1 MHLGWRVLVCLLSGL
16 FFLTL
21 VLYLA
26 RLYLEKHTPIGKN
39 VTKESK
45 SLEERRAERIP
56 FLLSDLP
63 FESTYQAESFGT
75 MQFDESQRNA
85 WLAALQAPYEWVFV
99 HTKDVEFD
107 VTKLYDLKPQDGV
120 SVWPKP
126 GETMDFELFP
136 EVYGAERFITSFA
149 LFHRPTCKALLEM
162 LASDDTL
169 SFEEAVLL
177 SRTPF
182 TLRGDDTS
190 VLGVEHDGTFIG
202 RYVCF
207 DHESIRHSV
216 SSTSSVELPDAK
228 WVRMTGGK
236 IEPMDLYAMS
246 GGVREVLHPFKKALV
261 P

>member
-1 MHLGWRVLVCLLSGL
+1 MHLGLQVLVWILSGV

-21 VLYLA
+21 VLYFT
-26 RLYLEKHTPIGKN
+26 RMYLERNTPIGKN
-39 VTKESK
+39 MKK
-45 SLEERRAERIP
+45 QKPLEERRAERIP
-56 FLLSDLP
+56 FILSDLP
-63 FESTYQAESFGT
+63 FEDTYQSGSFGAV
-75 MQFDESQRNA
+75 QFDESQRNA
-85 WLAALQAPYEWVFV
+85 WMAALKAPYEWVFV

-107 VTKLYDLKPQDGV
+107 VAKLYDLKPQDGV

-177 SRTPF
+177 TRTPF
-182 TLRGDDTS
+182 TLRGDHTS
-190 VLGVEHDGTFIG
+190 VLGVDPGDGGPFVG

-207 DHESIRHSV
+207 DKESIRISV
-216 SSTSSVELPDAK
+216 SSESTTTDDAK
-228 WVRMTGGK
+228 WIRMTGGK

-246 GGVREVLHPFKKALV
+246 GGTRELV
-261 P
+261 AVEKTVVP